1 MTVTIT
7 LSQRK
12 SRGYLILDQKL
23 GKILK
28 RYKRKIREALEINR
42 LKTLNKTDKTIK
54 VLNRDDSGF
63 ITMNSRKSLFQKVG
77 KHQIVILMLDFAL
90 V

>member
-7 LSQRK
+7 PSQRK
-12 SRGYLILDQKL
+12 PRGYIILDQKF
-23 GKILK
+23 GKMLK
-28 RYKRKIREALEINR
+28 RYKRTIREDLEINR
-42 LKTLNKTDKTIK
+42 LKTLNKTDKTFK
-54 VLNRDDSGF
+54 VLNRDDGGF
-63 ITMNSRKSLFQKVG
+63 VTINSRKPLFQKIG

>member
-7 LSQRK
+7 PSQRK

-23 GKILK
+23 EKMLK

-42 LKTLNKTDKTIK
+42 LKTLNKTDKTFK
-54 VLNRDDSGF
+54 VLNRDDGGF
-63 ITMNSRKSLFQKVG
+63 VTMNSRKPLFQKVG